1 MIKHTEILYR
11 IALQDKNSDLLD
23 GRSGAILMLTVMFE
37 LTRKNE
43 YLKKAE
49 IIADKLIK
57 SAECMKKG
65 LGWENLSTGL
75 KLAGIAHGNAGIAL
89 VLLKLFSLTE
99 DFRYYKVFKDAL
111 TYENSLFDKYKNNWE
126 DLRKTK
132 EDILKSDVASWC
144 HGAGGILL
152 SRMIMSHYK
161 LKKEE
166 NKIVKRDIDNAS
178 KYLLTH
184 INREEVCLCH
194 GIGGNILLW
203 DLSKKQKH
211 NIKTLILN
219 NAGKTLIPFKE
230 WYNPGLMN
238 GYTGIGYY
246 FLMKYS
252 DKFQNYVFLEGI

>member
-1 MIKHTEILYR
+1 
-11 IALQDKNSDLLD
+11 
-23 GRSGAILMLTVMFE
+23 
-37 LTRKNE
+37 
-43 YLKKAE
+43 
-49 IIADKLIK
+49 
-57 SAECMKKG
+57 MKKG

-75 KLAGIAHGNAGIAL
+75 KLAGISHGNAGIAL

-111 TYENSLFDKYKNNWE
+111 TYENSMFDKYKNNWE

-132 EDILKSDVASWC
+132 EDILKGDVASWC

-152 SRMIMSHYK
+152 SRMIMSYYQ

-203 DLSKKQKH
+203 DLYKKQKH

-219 NAGKTLIPFKE
+219 NVGKTLIPFKE